1 MIGFAGL
8 SHLGIVS
15 SAAAAA
21 RGFDVTAFDGDPEL
35 CRAMAAA
42 QPPIVEP
49 GLPELLQEVAMR
61 IRYAADAS
69 ALAGCDVIYISVDVP
84 TDEANRSDT
93 TPVESLLREAAR
105 VAKPGAT
112 LVILSQVPPGFSRGL
127 QAQIEGFE
135 GKQLRLYYQVETLVF
150 GIAVERA
157 LKPERFMVGCADP
170 TQALPRPLEQYLEVF
185 GCPILPMRYE
195 SAELAKIA
203 INHFL
208 AASIGMTNTLAELC
222 ESIGAD
228 WSEIAPALRLDR
240 RIGPH
245 AYLTPGLGIAGGNI
259 ERDLATVTSL
269 AARFGTD
276 AGIVQAIDTNS
287 RHRRDWALREIQ
299 RAIGGRRG
307 DTRVAV
313 WGLAYKQDTASTKN
327 SPALA
332 LIAALEGVPICAYD
346 PRARANGSYPR
357 LTVAASALDA
367 CRGADILAV
376 MTPWKE
382 FAALNLRDVKR
393 AMRGSIIVDPFAV
406 LDGGACAAYGFSC
419 RRLGRP
425 ADA

>member
-21 RGFDVTAFDGDPEL
+21 KGFEVAGYDPDAAVCTAL
-35 CRAMAAA
+35 AAGN
-42 QPPIVEP
+42 PPIVEA
-49 GLPELLQEVAMR
+49 GLPELLRAHR
-61 IRYAADAS
+61 GRSRYAADPS
-69 ALAGCDVIYISVDVP
+69 VLEQCNLIYVSVDVP
-84 TDEANRSDT
+84 TDESNRSDT
-93 TPVESLLREAAR
+93 RRVESLLRAAAAAAGPEATI
-105 VAKPGAT
+105 V
-112 LVILSQVPPGFSRGL
+112 VLSQVPPGFSRGFRGDVES
-127 QAQIEGFE
+127 IGN
-135 GKQLRLYYQVETLVF
+135 KRLRLYYQVETLVF

-157 LKPERFMVGCADP
+157 LRPERFIVGCADP
-170 TQALPRPLEQYLEVF
+170 RQPLPAALKDFLESF

-208 AASIGMTNTLAELC
+208 AASVAMTNTLAELC
-222 ESIGAD
+222 EAIGAD
-228 WSEIAPALRLDR
+228 WSEIVPALRLDR

-276 AGIVQAIDTNS
+276 AGIVQAIVANS
-287 RHRRDWALREIQ
+287 RHRRDWALRQILG
-299 RAIGGRRG
+299 AIRDRHGECQI
-307 DTRVAV
+307 AL

-357 LTVAASALDA
+357 LTIAASALDA

-382 FAALNLRDVKR
+382 FAALDLRDVKR

-406 LDGGACAAYGFSC
+406 LDGGACAAYGFSY